1 MIYPHGSITENRLK
15 KMIGNPEYVVYAED
29 TTVPEDW
36 NSKDI
41 YRGPRTQIHTYIE
54 ALKYMA
60 EEHYTIC
67 YDLTEE
73 YYKKHPYAGEAKMY
87 TKELFNWQFQGKHPY
102 AIHEYSARHKN
113 ENYTSLELV
122 RYSEDFEGT
131 SWTIAEW
138 ERDSEGYEFR
148 SIGSRLFT
156 DIDANDLST
165 VWEAITA
172 GDKYLRKKFNEIEQY
187 TNGGV

>member
-1 MIYPHGSITENRLK
+1 MIYPNGSITEDRLK

-29 TTVPEDW
+29 TNVPEDW
-36 NSKDI
+36 NSNEI

-54 ALKYMA
+54 ALKYMM
-60 EEHYTIC
+60 EDHYTIC

-73 YYKKHPYAGEAKMY
+73 YYKKHPYVGEAKMY
-87 TKELFNWQFQGKHPY
+87 TKELFNWQFHGKHPY
-102 AIHEYSARHKN
+102 AIHEYNARHKN

-122 RYSEDFEGT
+122 RYKEDFEGT
-131 SWTIAEW
+131 CWTIAEW

-172 GDKYLRKKFNEIEQY
+172 GDKYLRKKFKEIEQY